1 MDAALKNLGGIS
13 LDHFSLD
20 LYVFILGEPQLL
32 LLVLLLSHAVTSDSL
47 QSFLCI
53 IAVDV
58 AAQKVPNSSV
68 SHASSSM
75 QLVLSFQLFL
85 FFLYPLQLSIILFLG
100 QTFSWSELK
109 SGSESFQRN
118 CLHFLELLSL
128 PGLDIPL
135 RLKVPVH

>member
-1 MDAALKNLGGIS
+1 LDGIHFRCALHLEDGA
-13 LDHFSLD
+13 LL
-20 LYVFILGEPQLL
+20 EPGLANRVHGFEVGHGAQ
-32 LLVLLLSHAVTSDSL
+32 A
-47 QSFLCI
+47 FLCI

-75 QLVLSFQLFL
+75 QLVLSLQLFL
-85 FFLYPLQLSIILFLG
+85 FFLYPLQLSITLFLG

-118 CLHFLELLSL
+118 SLHFLELLSL